1 MGQKVC
7 IIIGAGCTVADAV
20 SLPKKD
26 QPPLDKGFFLLSN
39 KTNPVSVSKIKSY
52 IEENYGLDILYV
64 ENDSLESVMA
74 KIYTD
79 IFNPDLKGEATDVF
93 RTLISL
99 FNRRLADTTNRLPAT
114 QMRYLYRIMCH
125 YLDTGVD
132 PEDITIITFNQDIQI
147 EKILHKLE
155 ETQRYSE
162 PGRIFNFPYC
172 YSVDFVATTFPP
184 RRGDLFKEG
193 KSNLRG
199 IQLLKLHGSLN
210 WYSSHRTTKLSPEDM
225 FKPDRTI
232 RVTRRKTIDPQ
243 MRHSKRGQSL
253 RTLPVIVPPV
263 THKSGILHNRI
274 RPLWTEANNAMQRA
288 NEVVIFGYSC
298 PSMDFESSNLIQRS
312 LRSGSYEVLW
322 VIDPDPSVLTRYI
335 ELIKPDQITYYPS
348 AQDYL
353 ERRR

>member
-1 MGQKVC
+1 MKQKVC
-7 IIIGAGCTVADAV
+7 FIIGAGCTVADAL
-20 SLPKKD
+20 SLPKKER
-26 QPPLDKGFFLLSN
+26 PPLDKGFFLLSN

-79 IFNPDLKGEATDVF
+79 IFNPDLKGKATDVF

-114 QMRYLYRIMCH
+114 KMRYLYRMICH
-125 YLDTGVD
+125 YLYTGVD

-155 ETQRYSE
+155 QTQRYSE
-162 PGRIFNFPYC
+162 SGRIFNFPFC
-172 YSVDFVATTFPP
+172 YNVDFVATTFPKNS
-184 RRGDLFKEG
+184 GNIFKEG
-193 KSNLRG
+193 KPDLIG
-199 IQLLKLHGSLN
+199 IKLLKLHGSLN
-210 WYSSHRTTKLSPEDM
+210 WYSTHRTTRVSPVAM
-225 FKPDRTI
+225 FNPIRPI
-232 RVTRRKTIDPQ
+232 RVTCRQTINPQ
-243 MRHSKRGQSL
+243 MRHARRGGALS
-253 RTLPVIVPPV
+253 TLPVIVPPV
-263 THKSGILHNRI
+263 THKSGILHDRI
-274 RPLWTEANNAMQRA
+274 RPLWTKAKGALQKA

-298 PSMDFESSNLIQRS
+298 PAMDFESSNLIQRS
-312 LRSGSYEVLW
+312 LRSGVYEVLW
-322 VIDPDPSVLTRYI
+322 VIDPDPNVLTRYI

-348 AQDYL
+348 ARDYL